1 MLVGLD
7 LIKKKRNFFLKDIR
21 GKPGQPVARLT
32 PLGCTWI
39 GNSTNTT
46 TKWHWNPY
54 TKTYFDSNDVELGN
68 ICDSI
73 REFWNVEDISN
84 KVVKKMMSLEDK
96 MAFKMVEKII
106 KHDVRRY
113 EVTILCK
120 KLPRTCLLNSY
131 CDVVRRLHH
140 TPYREATLREN
151 RSV

>member
-1 MLVGLD
+1 
-7 LIKKKRNFFLKDIR
+7 
-21 GKPGQPVARLT
+21 
-32 PLGCTWI
+32 
-39 GNSTNTT
+39 
-46 TKWHWNPY
+46 
-54 TKTYFDSNDVELGN
+54 
-68 ICDSI
+68 
-73 REFWNVEDISN
+73 
-84 KVVKKMMSLEDK
+84 MSLEDK